1 MSVSTQLKV
10 CRQGQIRLIE
20 EIHYIDV
27 PLYVVDKS
35 FPEHLQRLDFADDVN
50 EKSMQEASRSITP
63 RGKKDEG
70 ERERES
76 MVFMRGEEVAH
87 ILHPTMQEES
97 LRVLKSTHAHT
108 HTHTHPAFPPPPLAS

>member
-50 EKSMQEASRSITP
+50 EKSMQESSRSITP
-63 RGKKDEG
+63 RGKKDE
-70 ERERES
+70 REHGIHEG
-76 MVFMRGEEVAH
+76 RG
-87 ILHPTMQEES
+87 S
-97 LRVLKSTHAHT
+97 GT
-108 HTHTHPAFPPPPLAS
+108 HTTSYYAGGVSESA